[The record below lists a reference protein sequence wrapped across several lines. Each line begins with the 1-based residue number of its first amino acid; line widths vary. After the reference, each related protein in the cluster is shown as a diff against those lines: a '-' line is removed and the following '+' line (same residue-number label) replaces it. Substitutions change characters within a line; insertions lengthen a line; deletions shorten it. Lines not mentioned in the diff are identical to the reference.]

1 MDAALVRPS
10 RSVLDAAEAAF
21 AEVTF
26 LGALRWERALPP
38 AVLDFLPVD
47 PLRIVLDAAVAALF
61 PVTFDFAIADSF
73 VDICD
78 WRFTSQMLCQALLG
92 VINRYR

>member
-1 MDAALVRPS
+1 LDAALVRPS

-61 PVTFDFAIADSF
+61 PVTFAIADSF

-78 WRFTSQMLCQALLG
+78 WRFTLQMLCQALLG
-92 VINRYR
+92 VINSDR